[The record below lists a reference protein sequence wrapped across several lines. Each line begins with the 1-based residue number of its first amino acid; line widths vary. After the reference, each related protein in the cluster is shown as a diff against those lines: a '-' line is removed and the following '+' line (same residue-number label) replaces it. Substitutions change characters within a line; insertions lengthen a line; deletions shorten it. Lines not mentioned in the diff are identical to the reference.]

1 MTMKLKNQI
10 DNRIYIE
17 SFEPVEDGKIVYDSA
32 VSSTQQ
38 LRFLTEY
45 YGMIGISE
53 RQTYRCHFWM
63 IIE

>member
-17 SFEPVEDGKIVYDSA
+17 SFEPVEYGKIVYDSA

-45 YGMIGISE
+45 YGKFQKSISGH
-53 RQTYRCHFWM
+53 RK
-63 IIE
+63 